1 MKQETLIAYSMSAA
15 SYLIENVSGIRNIIL
30 FGSVARGKFD
40 SQSDID
46 IFVDIPTISKK
57 KEKEVTDS
65 LENFKKTEAFEKWQL
80 KGIKSEIVLVI
91 GDLKSAEWE
100 SLYLSICSEGL
111 ALYGKYKS
119 LPANQKHNVI
129 FSYGPINNEKK
140 RVNIYRKLFGYKSG
154 KKQYAGLVS
163 KFNGKKIGP
172 NVFIVP
178 VEDSK
183 RIRDFFEKMRVTLQL
198 IEAWM

>member
-15 SYLIENVSGIRNIIL
+15 SYLVENVSGIRNIIL

-46 IFVDIPTISKK
+46 IFVDIPEFSKK
-57 KEKEVTDS
+57 KEKEVVIS
-65 LENFKKTEAFEKWQL
+65 LENFKKTEVFEKWRL
-80 KGIKSEIVLVI
+80 KGIKFEIAPVI
-91 GDLKSAEWE
+91 GNLKSAEWE

-119 LPANQKHNVI
+119 VPPSQKHNVI

-140 RVNIYRKLFGYKSG
+140 RVNIYRKLFGYRSG

-163 KFNGKKIGP
+163 KFGGKKIGS

-178 VEDSK
+178 VEDSRK
-183 RIRDFFEKMRVTLQL
+183 IRDFFERMHVTPRL
-198 IEAWM
+198 IESWM